1 MRSVQKQISL
11 LLILLISSSLNVLA
25 QNKTITGTVR
35 DANDVVIGAS
45 VTIKGNKSLGTITD
59 IEGTYSISVPES
71 TQELIFSYVEYE
83 TQIVPIKGR
92 TTINIT
98 LSESSQMLD
107 EVVAIGYAK
116 VQRKDLTGAISSV
129 GGKELANVPVTTAMQ
144 ALQG

>member
-71 TQELIFSYVEYE
+71 AQELIFSYVGYE

-98 LSESSQMLD
+98 LSESRIYLS
-107 EVVAIGYAK
+107 GFS
-116 VQRKDLTGAISSV
+116 RNPSV
-129 GGKELANVPVTTAMQ
+129 
-144 ALQG
+144 